1 MPRNSPHG
9 RVESSSS
16 RCWKLEAFVS
26 HYFDPIFHF
35 LLSRQMCARA
45 GFFDG
50 RIAAEAQAAV
60 LNKFLLFLP
69 PERKKEKVLIIFVS
83 VRLVCLRSFAV
94 CLVSFFFLSFFFTFS
109 QMRFFC
115 HDPLVV
121 LHILREKKQSVPDVI
136 QTAGAASR
144 VTVNISSSICQL
156 KI

>member
-50 RIAAEAQAAV
+50 RTAAEAQAAV

-69 PERKKEKVLIIFVS
+69 PERKKGKSANHF
-83 VRLVCLRSFAV
+83 RLSQTCVFKKLCCLFSE
-94 CLVSFFFLSFFFTFS
+94 LLLSFFLLHLRSDEILLPRSTGSFAYLRGKKPKRTRS
-109 QMRFFC
+109 
-115 HDPLVV
+115 DPDCWC
-121 LHILREKKQSVPDVI
+121 SF
-136 QTAGAASR
+136 ASY
-144 VTVNISSSICQL
+144 CQH
-156 KI
+156 